1 MSELAVRKNGVC
13 AAGEAEGASER
24 FVEGDRD
31 GCGWVRVRV
40 RVEGIW
46 VPGLQ

>member
-1 MSELAVRKNGVC
+1 MSKLAVQKNGVC
-13 AAGEAEGASER
+13 AAGEEASEH

-40 RVEGIW
+40 EGIW

>member
-1 MSELAVRKNGVC
+1 MSELAVWKNGVS

-24 FVEGDRD
+24 FVEGDSD
-31 GCGWVRVRV
+31 GCGWVGV
-40 RVEGIW
+40 RVEDIW